1 MRVNC
6 IVVYEYQ
13 EEPAKFVIAYLREVW
28 LGGDSDPRYDPHP
41 QDLEDVRE
49 PKTPSILDRAPFFH
63 VTCSPLQRYW
73 RVGTAR
79 PLPPIWPCLAQ
90 VRRAQWAARM
100 RRDRDDCRQRGQAD
114 ARRHHQPA
122 PMQLVTPEPWR
133 WYLGGVEDVRGAAA
147 AEFDVLIDA
156 MGDYF
161 GRGWSPQVA
170 AKAPVYSSAV
180 APLPRPG
187 LVGADFAPTFSACS
201 AHEAKRLNGK
211 ILQMRCVL

>member
-1 MRVNC
+1 M
-6 IVVYEYQ
+6 Q
-13 EEPAKFVIAYLREVW
+13 
-28 LGGDSDPRYDPHP
+28 
-41 QDLEDVRE
+41 
-49 PKTPSILDRAPFFH
+49 
-63 VTCSPLQRYW
+63 
-73 RVGTAR
+73 
-79 PLPPIWPCLAQ
+79 
-90 VRRAQWAARM
+90 
-100 RRDRDDCRQRGQAD
+100 RDRNDCRQHGQAD

-122 PMQLVTPEPWR
+122 PMQLVTPEPRR

-161 GRGWSPQVA
+161 GRGWSREVA